1 MATSGTIGT
10 TNFTVAQLLEH
21 AFRRCGVPPSKITPE
36 DEQTARESLY
46 MLIVSLAS
54 RGINLWCVE
63 KNLLGLYTNQGI
75 YTLPAGTLDVLNWIY
90 STPSEVTVD
99 ATTTTASSITRQL
112 DAATT
117 AVRYGF
123 KPTAAFTGTVTLA
136 GSDDDL
142 TYTTIQT
149 KASATW
155 ALETWYWYDIDPS
168 VEYTYYKLT
177 ASVPATFTEFYLAT
191 SVRDINIAR
200 FNRDDWA
207 NQPNKTRTASPSTN
221 VYFEKLVTPQFTL
234 WPVPDTDY
242 NHVSIWRHREI
253 QDVGDLTN
261 ELEIPSRQFEPI
273 VWQLALRVAS
283 EVPGA
288 DGRLQFLMQMADKFM
303 LEGDLS
309 ETDGA
314 PMYLA
319 PQISVYT
326 A

>member
-63 KNLLGLYTNQGI
+63 KNLLGLYANQAT
-75 YTLPAGTLDVLNWIY
+75 YTLPAGTLEVLNWIY
-90 STPSEVTVD
+90 STPTRETGTD
-99 ATTTTASSITRQL
+99 TTTALGVTTQL
-112 DAATT
+112 T
-117 AVRYGF
+117 ASTKIVRWGF
-123 KPTAAFTGTVTLA
+123 KPSATFTGAVTFA
-136 GSDDDL
+136 GSDDGL
-142 TYTTIQT
+142 VYTTIQA

-155 ALETWYWYDIDPS
+155 TAGVWYWYDVDPAVTYQYFV
-168 VEYTYYKLT
+168 VESL
-177 ASVPATFTEFYLAT
+177 VPATFTEFYLAS

-221 VYFEKLVTPQFTL
+221 VYFEKLVAPQYTL
-234 WPVPDTDY
+234 WPVPDADY
-242 NHVSIWRHREI
+242 NHLSIWRHREI

-288 DGRLQFLMQMADKFM
+288 DGRLQFLMQMADKFQI
-303 LEGDLS
+303 EGDMS

-314 PMYLA
+314 PMYLQ
-319 PQISVYT
+319 PSIGVYT